1 MFKKKLTKKGWM
13 TVLMIAL
20 SLIVVSAAIAGVVS
34 AKYVKQLQTPGKITV
49 SAKLA
54 DKIEV
59 KEHEA
64 TRGTDGTYTL
74 GTAEVETNSYMLM
87 PGVDIPKDPFV
98 RVTGYTGMPAYLFVK
113 IDNTL
118 PGTVTFTPASGW
130 IELDATSCPGVYY
143 RELGK
148 NSVPAQGAL
157 EIPVLSADNSGNT
170 LTVSDRLARPGQAY
184 TLSFTAY
191 IAQKVTGQTA
201 AAAYQTAAGIT
212 NP

>member
-34 AKYVKQLQTPGKITV
+34 AKYVKQVQTPGKITV

-130 IELDATSCPGVYY
+130 TALSDNAGVYY

-148 NSVPAQGAL
+148 NNVPAEGAL
-157 EIPVLSADNSGNT
+157 VIPVLAADNSRNT

-201 AAAYQTAAGIT
+201 AEAYQTAAGIT